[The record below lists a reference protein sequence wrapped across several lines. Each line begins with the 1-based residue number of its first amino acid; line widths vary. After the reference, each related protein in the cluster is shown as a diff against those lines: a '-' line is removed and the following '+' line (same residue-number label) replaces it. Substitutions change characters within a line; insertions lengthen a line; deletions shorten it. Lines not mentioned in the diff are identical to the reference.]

1 MKKLIMTY
9 EDYIPNEDIRKG
21 DVFHGIYEVVSVP
34 KITKNGYEWKVYHRR
49 WHLYLRMIRPDP
61 TVFLNM
67 ADWEQ
72 QKVVSCYQRC
82 LIPKQ
87 LYPWIEA
94 FYDVRH
100 IAGSTAFFTEWCGRG
115 TLRDY
120 IKSGELYVGNDDEVE
135 KRLNDIARLTAELM
149 VRYENEVST
158 PLPAPLEDNIMI
170 TDDRCLKISCAATCL
185 WTDFSE
191 KEHETISRWALMVLE
206 MYTGKKLWD
215 SPSEADESFSDYL
228 PSFKAEMP
236 VQLKKVVCV
245 ALAGF
250 NLNLPKM
257 LPDYEHLLFE
267 LGIPTDLTSHYVDM
281 DAFYDNNHALRLID
295 CGKWEAAGRELTD
308 LVLSFPN
315 IPLFRYNLMLL
326 ERRISENKMTESFGG
341 VSMFDMLRE
350 PTDIL
355 LFAEWNDRQSVQRL
369 IDQYGDHLPEYVARY
384 LPEIHEK
391 LLGRPRM
398 TREDFKEGDPRIRK
412 WDEEIVIALD
422 GKEVT
427 FKPTPEGC
435 EKVNIPSKD
444 GLVWNKNRLILPD
457 SGIIKELDYTVREF
471 DGKRFLFDEGFERLL
486 AVSENNARLYPV
498 AQYDNRFRAPFL
510 LYRNTL

>member
-1 MKKLIMTY
+1 
-9 EDYIPNEDIRKG
+9 
-21 DVFHGIYEVVSVP
+21 
-34 KITKNGYEWKVYHRR
+34 
-49 WHLYLRMIRPDP
+49 
-61 TVFLNM
+61 
-67 ADWEQ
+67 
-72 QKVVSCYQRC
+72 
-82 LIPKQ
+82 
-87 LYPWIEA
+87 
-94 FYDVRH
+94 
-100 IAGSTAFFTEWCGRG
+100 
-115 TLRDY
+115 
-120 IKSGELYVGNDDEVE
+120 
-135 KRLNDIARLTAELM
+135 
-149 VRYENEVST
+149 
-158 PLPAPLEDNIMI
+158 
-170 TDDRCLKISCAATCL
+170 
-185 WTDFSE
+185 
-191 KEHETISRWALMVLE
+191 
-206 MYTGKKLWD
+206 
-215 SPSEADESFSDYL
+215 
-228 PSFKAEMP
+228 
-236 VQLKKVVCV
+236 
-245 ALAGF
+245 
-250 NLNLPKM
+250 M